1 MKPFPENLLLGPSY
15 EEYLQTGEEYAR
27 SINAAITNKEYDM
40 IYVTKEMD
48 VFYDLGLVQANYEM
62 TDQFIV
68 YMDAT
73 NQKWVIQLWEPNP

>member
-1 MKPFPENLLLGPSY
+1 M
-15 EEYLQTGEEYAR
+15 
-27 SINAAITNKEYDM
+27 TNKAPEPHGY
-40 IYVTKEMD
+40 ITKEMD